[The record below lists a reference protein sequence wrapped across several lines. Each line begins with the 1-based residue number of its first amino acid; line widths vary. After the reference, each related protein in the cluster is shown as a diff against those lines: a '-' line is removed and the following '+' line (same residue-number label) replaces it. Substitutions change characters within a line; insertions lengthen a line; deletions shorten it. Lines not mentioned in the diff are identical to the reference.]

1 MISRVVND
9 ANTENINT
17 KIPIVPYFTM
27 PKAVAA
33 ISVVA
38 QEENIATVKLLAN
51 IIMLLHSSV
60 YTTFKPLPLFFN
72 KFENSLAPSRN
83 GVLKIAL

>member
-33 ISVVA
+33 IIVVA
-38 QEENIATVKLLAN
+38 QEENIATVKLLEPQCRIN
-51 IIMLLHSSV
+51 LN
-60 YTTFKPLPLFFN
+60 N
-72 KFENSLAPSRN
+72 KNT
-83 GVLKIAL
+83 